1 MPETVTDKTG
11 APRAQE
17 PAAKAQAEPAP
28 KQEGGHSSAAH
39 GGAYALVRELAAA
52 GGGQEPPPER
62 FTPIFRKAE
71 FSNPV
76 NDAQKARALTALQQQ
91 YGNRYAQRV
100 LSDGAQEPRGEDAAV
115 LVQRQQA
122 QGSSDSPDTSATQ
135 LGSSPGRPLD
145 SETRDAMGSRFGHDF
160 GGVRVHDDGA
170 AHRAAKSL
178 NAEAFTTGRDI
189 YFSRGAYNPSTQSGQ
204 K

>member
-100 LSDGAQEPRGEDAAV
+100 VSSGAQEPPDSDASAII
-115 LVQRQQA
+115 QRQESH
-122 QGSSDSPDTSATQ
+122 GSSEATNDSAPQ
-135 LGSSPGRPLD
+135 LGTSSGRP
-145 SETRDAMGSRFGHDF
+145 
-160 GGVRVHDDGA
+160 
-170 AHRAAKSL
+170 
-178 NAEAFTTGRDI
+178 
-189 YFSRGAYNPSTQSGQ
+189 
-204 K
+204 